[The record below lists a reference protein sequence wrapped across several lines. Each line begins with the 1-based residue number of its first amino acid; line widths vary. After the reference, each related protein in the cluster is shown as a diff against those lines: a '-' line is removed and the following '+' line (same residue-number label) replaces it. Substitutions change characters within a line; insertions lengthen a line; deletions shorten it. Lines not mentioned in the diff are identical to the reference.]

1 MTTSYAPAETQETMP
16 EDIRAIEF
24 EEGIPG
30 FPDVTRFVLVDI
42 VDDGAFQTFQSVDD
56 PSVGFVVA
64 VPWLFFPDYAPVL
77 TDVDQQGLDI
87 ERQEDAVVFC
97 PVTVDGAASKAYM
110 NLMGPFVVN
119 VRTMRGRQIVLI
131 DQELPLRA
139 ELPLN
144 LA

>member
-1 MTTSYAPAETQETMP
+1 MTTNYAPERAQETMT
-16 EDIRAIEF
+16 EEIRAIEF

-30 FPDVTRFVLVDI
+30 FPDVTRFVLMDI
-42 VDDGAFQTFQSVDD
+42 VEDGAFQTFQAVDD

-97 PVTVDGAASKAYM
+97 PVTVDAEASKAYM
-110 NLMGPFVVN
+110 NLVGPFVVN
-119 VRTMRGRQIVLI
+119 IRTMRGRQIVLT

>member
-1 MTTSYAPAETQETMP
+1 MTTNYAPERAQETMT

-30 FPDVTRFVLVDI
+30 FPDVTRFVLLDI
-42 VDDGAFQTFQSVDD
+42 VEDGAFQTFQSVDD
-56 PSVGFVVA
+56 PAVGFIVA

-97 PVTVDGAASKAYM
+97 PVTVDAEASTAYM
-110 NLMGPFVVN
+110 NLVGPFVVN
-119 VRTMRGRQIVLI
+119 IRTMRGRQIVLT

-139 ELPLN
+139 ELPLS
-144 LA
+144 LS

>member
-1 MTTSYAPAETQETMP
+1 MTTNYAPARTQETMND
-16 EDIRAIEF
+16 DIRAIEF

-30 FPDVTRFVLVDI
+30 FPDLTRFVLVDI
-42 VDDGAFQTFQSVDD
+42 VDDGAFQTFQRVDV
-56 PSVGFVVA
+56 PAIGFVVA

-97 PVTVDGAASKAYM
+97 PVTVDAEASKAYM
-110 NLMGPFVVN
+110 NLVGPFVVN
-119 VRTMRGRQIVLI
+119 IRTMRGRQIVLT

-144 LA
+144 LT